1 MKENFRA
8 LEVGKPFEPGKTN
21 YPEGVKFDFTE
32 GGLVLLLFFAGPTEE
47 EVEAV
52 RAGGFKIGFFDI
64 AILDNDTFKGNI
76 IFLVFKF
83 GDLPWMDVPFTIHLA
98 QCKAPAEI
106 EEGLGYGLQVLLID
120 AATGVLKGIRLV
132 GLGTEWSRNFRQAI
146 LEQEAAGFDRRAYDA
161 EIQRTYKMY
170 RTRELV
176 KMVEYRNWYKI
187 QAR

>member
-1 MKENFRA
+1 MNFRHF
-8 LEVGKPFEPGKTN
+8 EVDKPFEPGKTN

-32 GGLVLLLFFAGPTEE
+32 GGPVLLLFFAGPTEE

-52 RAGGFKIGFFDI
+52 RGGAFRIGFLEGGI
-64 AILDNDTFKGNI
+64 IEDNRHKGVI
-76 IFLVFKF
+76 IFLLFRF
-83 GDLPWMDVPFTIHLA
+83 GDLPWMDAPFSIHLA
-98 QCKAPAEI
+98 QYKTPAEV
-106 EEGLGYGLQVLLID
+106 EERLGYGLQVLLID
-120 AATGVLKGIRLV
+120 ANTGILKVIRLV
-132 GLGTEWSRNFRQAI
+132 GLGAEWSRNFRQAM
-146 LEQEAAGFDRRAYDA
+146 LEQETAGFDWRAYDA